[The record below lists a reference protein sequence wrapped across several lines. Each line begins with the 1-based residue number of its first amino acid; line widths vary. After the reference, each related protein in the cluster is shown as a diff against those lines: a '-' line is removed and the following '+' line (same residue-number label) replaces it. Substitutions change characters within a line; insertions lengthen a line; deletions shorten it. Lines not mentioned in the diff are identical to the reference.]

1 MGMNQQGIQGFIG
14 RDSADM
20 SAIFS
25 ELGRNSNQ
33 FMQQLNRTM
42 RRGGGGRRNAAQE
55 ENAVLPVRVR
65 LDVAF
70 DQPVVQPAA
79 VATKVRG
86 RMTSLLTNRNI
97 AALDV
102 EVVGDTVVLRGVAKS
117 ESQRL
122 MIEKLALMEPGVYA
136 VDNQMTVAEQPT
148 PPAVPP
154 VAR

>member
-1 MGMNQQGIQGFIG
+1 
-14 RDSADM
+14 
-20 SAIFS
+20 
-25 ELGRNSNQ
+25 
-33 FMQQLNRTM
+33 
-42 RRGGGGRRNAAQE
+42 
-55 ENAVLPVRVR
+55 
-65 LDVAF
+65 
-70 DQPVVQPAA
+70 VVQPAA

-86 RMTSLLTNRNI
+86 RMTSLLTNRSI
-97 AALDV
+97 AAPDV